1 VSLSPDLIE
10 AAVGAL
16 PLLMSPLSLP
26 VSHDSETLHGKE
38 EINVWWDKFLT
49 RYHLALIT
57 EQNQAESRS
66 MRRAGRGAGGGGRGG
81 RGIARSS
88 SSNTMRV
95 TSASCRSWL
104 VGMSSID
111 FYNSQMLKDL
121 SYHDCKCAE
130 ALCVFDLD
138 TLTVSIMRRRE
149 GISFFLFLHSI
160 VYLSLALFC
169 LRYDMYS
176 LWQCQCTSL
185 LPLTFFSHLNFFST
199 NKCIIYDH
207 FTLSLA
213 HRYSH
218 PFVPSFTFFPSF
230 TSLTSP

>member
-1 VSLSPDLIE
+1 MLPIYSRSVVLVSLSLDLIE
-10 AAVGAL
+10 AAIGAL

-38 EINVWWDKFLT
+38 EINIWWDKFLT

-57 EQNQAESRS
+57 KQNQAESRS
-66 MRRAGRGAGGGGRGG
+66 MRRAGRGAGAGG

-88 SSNTMRV
+88 SSNTTRV

-138 TLTVSIMRRRE
+138 TLTVSIMQRRE
-149 GISFFLFLHSI
+149 GISISFCSILWCIFLFLCS
-160 VYLSLALFC
+160 VC
-169 LRYDMYS
+169 VM
-176 LWQCQCTSL
+176 T
-185 LPLTFFSHLNFFST
+185 
-199 NKCIIYDH
+199 
-207 FTLSLA
+207 FTLYNSV
-213 HRYSH
+213 SM
-218 PFVPSFTFFPSF
+218 
-230 TSLTSP
+230 LTYYH

>member
-1 VSLSPDLIE
+1 MVSLSPDLIE

-38 EINVWWDKFLT
+38 EINIWWDKFLT

-57 EQNQAESRS
+57 KQNQAESRS
-66 MRRAGRGAGGGGRGG
+66 MRRAGGGAGAGGGGGG
-81 RGIARSS
+81 RGVARSS
-88 SSNTMRV
+88 SSKTMRV

-104 VGMSSID
+104 VGMNSID

-138 TLTVSIMRRRE
+138 TLTVSTISIMQRRE
-149 GISFFLFLHSI
+149 GITFYFCSI
-160 VYLSLALFC
+160 LWCTFLSLCSVYVMTRTL
-169 LRYDMYS
+169 YNTVSM
-176 LWQCQCTSL
+176 
-185 LPLTFFSHLNFFST
+185 LTYYH
-199 NKCIIYDH
+199 
-207 FTLSLA
+207 
-213 HRYSH
+213 
-218 PFVPSFTFFPSF
+218 
-230 TSLTSP
+230 

>member
-1 VSLSPDLIE
+1 MLLMNSRSVVLVSLSPDLIE

-26 VSHDSETLHGKE
+26 VSHDSETLHSKE
-38 EINVWWDKFLT
+38 EINIWWDKFLT

-57 EQNQAESRS
+57 KQNQAESRS
-66 MRRAGRGAGGGGRGG
+66 MRRAGRGEGGRDGRGG

-104 VGMSSID
+104 VGVSSID

-138 TLTVSIMRRRE
+138 TLTVSTTSIMQRSE
-149 GISFFLFLHSI
+149 EISFSFCSILKCIFLLLFLRYEM
-160 VYLSLALFC
+160 YL
-169 LRYDMYS
+169 
-176 LWQCQCTSL
+176 LW
-185 LPLTFFSHLNFFST
+185 
-199 NKCIIYDH
+199 
-207 FTLSLA
+207 
-213 HRYSH
+213 
-218 PFVPSFTFFPSF
+218 
-230 TSLTSP
+230 